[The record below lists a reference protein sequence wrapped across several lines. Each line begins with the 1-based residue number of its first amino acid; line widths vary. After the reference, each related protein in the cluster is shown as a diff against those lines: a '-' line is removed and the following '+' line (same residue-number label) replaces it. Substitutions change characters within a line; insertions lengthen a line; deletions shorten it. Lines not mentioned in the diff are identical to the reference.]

1 MSAHDDGRTAA
12 QWTTLV
18 VSSLLLLLVVAV
30 LAREVVRDRAPAAPV
45 ARVDGEARRLGD
57 RFLIAVRVTNE
68 GDDTAANVQ
77 VTASLDVDGEVTEAD
92 QVIDFLGG
100 GAEERL
106 SFAFDDDPRDGELTV
121 EVGSFAE
128 P

>member
-1 MSAHDDGRTAA
+1 VSEADERRTAA

-18 VSSLLLLLVVAV
+18 ISSLLLLAVVTLLVREL
-30 LAREVVRDRAPAAPV
+30 LADQSPAAPV
-45 ARVDGEARRLGD
+45 ATVEGAARRLGD
-57 RFLIAVRVTNE
+57 RYVVDVVVVNH
-68 GDDTAANVQ
+68 GDDTAANAQ

-92 QVIDFLGG
+92 QLIDFLAG

-106 SFAFDDDPRDGELTV
+106 SFAFDDDPADGELTV
-121 EVGSFAE
+121 AVSGYAD